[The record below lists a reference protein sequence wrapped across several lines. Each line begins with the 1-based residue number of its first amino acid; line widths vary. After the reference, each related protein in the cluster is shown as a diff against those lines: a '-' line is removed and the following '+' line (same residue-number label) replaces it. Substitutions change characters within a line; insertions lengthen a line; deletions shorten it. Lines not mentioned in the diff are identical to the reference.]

1 MLTLKIVYMPSNVH
15 CMYNYKRA
23 ILYTVRETLERMIET
38 YGIAAATTAADADAA
53 SSAADAAAIFRTP
66 RYRCSATLTIIT
78 ETVSGLG

>member
-38 YGIAAATTAADADAA
+38 YGIAAATTAADA
-53 SSAADAAAIFRTP
+53 AAIFRTP